1 MLKSFE
7 CKRSLLVDVDS
18 TCNCDPRLFGDAR
31 VKFVFEPSGGD
42 HRIVFRTV
50 VEVDDDPI
58 ASDLDVVER
67 EWQLD
72 TLKSQLFM
80 LRTGFPGRRYA
91 RVSLSAELKKHQRN
105 VRRLNQAIAML
116 EAQLAVWKVQNA

>member
-1 MLKSFE
+1 MLRSFE

-18 TCNCDPRLFGDAR
+18 TCNCDPRLFGDAW

-50 VEVDDDPI
+50 VEVDDSPI

-72 TLKSQLFM
+72 TLKSQREVL
-80 LRTGFPGRRYA
+80 LEHDPRRGTFTA
-91 RVSLSAELKKHQRN
+91 AELKKRRRG
-105 VRRLNQAIAML
+105 VRRLNWAIAML
-116 EAQLAVWKVQNA
+116 EAQIAVWKVQNV